1 MSTQIQQAQQLHD
14 LHVKGNPLILVNIWD
29 AGSAAVIERTGA
41 KVIATGSWSVATAH
55 GYEDGQAV
63 PFAQVIANLKQI
75 KHNVQLPITVD
86 IESGYGDTPEHVS
99 QSVQMIIEAGAV
111 GINIEDQIIGEQR
124 LYSVEEQCAR
134 IVAARQAADQLGIP
148 LFINARTDIFLQAD
162 PLSSVSMQKEHIEH
176 ALMRATAYANAGANG
191 FFVPGLSDPSSIQM
205 LCTHSPLP
213 INIMLT
219 TDTPSLK
226 ELSSWGVS
234 RISYGPS
241 PYQQVMHTLQ
251 KIGQDAL
258 SYE

>member
-1 MSTQIQQAQQLHD
+1 MTTQIQQAQVLHD
-14 LHVKGNPLILVNIWD
+14 LHVKGNPLVLVNIWD
-29 AGSAAVIERTGA
+29 AGSAAVIEHTGA

-55 GYEDGQAV
+55 GYEDGQAF
-63 PFAQVIANLKQI
+63 PFTDVIENLKQI
-75 KHNVQLPITVD
+75 KQKVQLPITID
-86 IESGYGDTPEHVS
+86 IEGGYGHTPEQVF

-134 IVAARQAADQLGIP
+134 IVAARQAADQLDIP

-162 PLSSVSMQKEHIEH
+162 PLSSASVQKEHADH
-176 ALMRATAYANAGANG
+176 ALTRAKAYAHAGANG
-191 FFVPGLSDPSSIQM
+191 FFVPGLSDPTCIQM

-219 TDTPSLK
+219 TDAPSVS
-226 ELSSWGVS
+226 ELSTWGVS

-241 PYQQVMHTLQ
+241 PYQQVMNTLQ
-251 KIGQDAL
+251 QIGQDAL
-258 SYE
+258 SS

>member
-1 MSTQIQQAQQLHD
+1 MTTQIQQAQVLHD
-14 LHVKGNPLILVNIWD
+14 LHVKGNPLVLVNIWD

-41 KVIATGSWSVATAH
+41 QVIATGSWSVASAH
-55 GYEDGQAV
+55 GYEDGQAF
-63 PFAQVIANLKQI
+63 PFTQVIDNLKQI
-75 KHNVQLPITVD
+75 TQKVQLPVTID
-86 IESGYGDTPEHVS
+86 IESGYGDTPEQVS
-99 QSVQMIIEAGAV
+99 QSVKMVIEAGAV

-124 LYSVEEQCAR
+124 LYTIEDQCER

-162 PLSSVSMQKEHIEH
+162 PLSSASVQKENTEQ
-176 ALMRATAYANAGANG
+176 ALTRAIAYAHAGANG

-219 TDTPSLK
+219 TDTPSVS
-226 ELSSWGVS
+226 ECSVWGVS

-241 PYQQVMHTLQ
+241 PYQQVMNTLE
-251 KIGQDAL
+251 KVGQQAL
-258 SYE
+258 ASR